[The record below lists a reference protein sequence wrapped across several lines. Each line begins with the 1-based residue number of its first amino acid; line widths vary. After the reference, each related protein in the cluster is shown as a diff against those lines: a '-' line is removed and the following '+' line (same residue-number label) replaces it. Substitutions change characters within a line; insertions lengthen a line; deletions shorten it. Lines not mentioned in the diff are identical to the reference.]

1 MAVMATHIHLSGI
14 NWMSWIKT
22 NNKSPSFFLLHLFT
36 FLVDMHFVGSPS
48 LDITLYQSF
57 QMSLLFTICVSVA
70 TSAFMLCSIS
80 VLSCAVQNSLQL
92 RVRQCRCLIFCHL
105 LFLMQTSYTS
115 ILYLQMYSLPQSQ
128 SALSSLKEINM
139 FFTTQTYNVSVA
151 NMVSQQSVV

>member
-57 QMSLLFTICVSVA
+57 QMSLLFTICV
-70 TSAFMLCSIS
+70 FCCN
-80 VLSCAVQNSLQL
+80 LSLHALLYLCAVQNSLQL

-151 NMVSQQSVV
+151 NMVSQQSVI